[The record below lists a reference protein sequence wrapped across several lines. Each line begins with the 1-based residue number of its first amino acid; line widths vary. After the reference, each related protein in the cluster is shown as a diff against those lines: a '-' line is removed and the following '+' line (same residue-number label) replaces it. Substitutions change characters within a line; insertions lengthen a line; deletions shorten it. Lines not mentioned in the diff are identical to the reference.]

1 MLIKPAERTMPISL
15 ADQLP
20 TELLCNILEL
30 SHAARNDSGER
41 LSNVTVSKVCRH
53 WKQII
58 CDMPHL
64 WTECVIGENIANWGP
79 IFTIRLY
86 LENAKDLTITT
97 LGLDN
102 NTISAVFHD
111 LCRWR
116 MPHRPSKILIVERL
130 QSLSVT
136 ACSEMVDFA
145 AEGLSFPALRSVSI
159 QRIGH
164 VFPTS
169 ILGACPNVELVELS
183 FDGAYTLHDLV
194 ADGSHFPGSKLT
206 LIWLGNPQLEAV
218 VDYFSGLTQLHSL

>member
-1 MLIKPAERTMPISL
+1 
-15 ADQLP
+15 
-20 TELLCNILEL
+20 
-30 SHAARNDSGER
+30 
-41 LSNVTVSKVCRH
+41 
-53 WKQII
+53 
-58 CDMPHL
+58 MPHL

-79 IFTIRLY
+79 IFAIRLY

-194 ADGSHFPGSKLT
+194 ADGSHFPGSKLSKLT

-218 VDYFSGLTQLHSL
+218 VDYFSGLTQLHSLWIGAWGAEVNEDSFYNLLGALVAPNEELEMLHLIGIIQPHTDYARD